1 MADIKILKGSPEAK
15 AKEEEPKEPKEEK
28 VKKAKA
34 EKKK

>member
-1 MADIKILKGSPEAK
+1 VADIKILKGSPEAK
-15 AKEEEPKEPKEEK
+15 AKEEEPTEEK